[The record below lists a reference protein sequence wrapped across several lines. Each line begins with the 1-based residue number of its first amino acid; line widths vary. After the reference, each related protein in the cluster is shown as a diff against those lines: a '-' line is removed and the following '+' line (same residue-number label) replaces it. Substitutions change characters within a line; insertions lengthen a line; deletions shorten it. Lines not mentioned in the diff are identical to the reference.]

1 MHDEEIDDLLVETP
15 VESDTDWELALETAE
30 FDPEEVNADF
40 DDDFDEDFEEEVD
53 HGYDATGQDGNV
65 L

>member
-1 MHDEEIDDLLVETP
+1 MNEEELDDLLVESP
-15 VESDTDWELALETAE
+15 VELETDIELALYAE
-30 FDPEEVNADF
+30 FDPAEVNADF
-40 DDDFDEDFEEEVD
+40 DDDFDDDFEEEAD

>member
-1 MHDEEIDDLLVETP
+1 MNDEELDDLLVETP
-15 VESDTDWELALETAE
+15 VEPEPDIELALDSE
-30 FDPEEVNADF
+30 FDPAEVNADF
-40 DDDFDEDFEEEVD
+40 DDDFDDDFEEEAD